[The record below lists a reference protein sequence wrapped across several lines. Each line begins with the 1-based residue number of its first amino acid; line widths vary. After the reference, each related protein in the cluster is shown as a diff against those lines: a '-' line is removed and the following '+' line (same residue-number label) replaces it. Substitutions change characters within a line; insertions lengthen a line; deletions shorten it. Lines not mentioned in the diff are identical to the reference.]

1 MKAAVL
7 EAPKKLV
14 IKDVD
19 EPECGEHEVLI
30 EVQASGV
37 CGSDVH
43 TYLGHHPFRKP
54 PVTLGHEVAGEVIR
68 LGGAVE
74 GLKVG
79 DRVAVE
85 PHIYCGECE
94 FCARGLVNLCRNKRV
109 PGVGWAG
116 TFSERIAAPEKVLH
130 KLADGVS
137 YEEGAML
144 EPLAVAYR
152 AFRTAQVGE
161 GSRVAVLGAGAIG
174 SLVAR
179 LCQWAGVSELMVTD
193 IKGYNLD
200 FISSLGP
207 CNAVNAA
214 ETDTVEEGLNLTDG
228 AGFDAVL
235 VTSGSRGSMTEAVKL
250 CKPRGVVVAIALYP
264 GEVPFDANLL
274 VTREITA
281 QGCLTYTSGDFGDV
295 ARLINDGE
303 VDLKPFI
310 TERIGLEE
318 APDLFGRIEEG
329 MDHIKVMIGVEKGRG
344 REGS

>member
-7 EAPKKLV
+7 EAAKRLV
-14 IKDVD
+14 VEEVD
-19 EPECGEHEVLI
+19 EPTPGEHDALI
-30 EVQASGV
+30 EVRASGV

-43 TYLGHHPFRKP
+43 TYLDHHPFRKP
-54 PVTLGHEVAGEVIR
+54 PVVLGHEVAGTVIR
-68 LGGAVE
+68 VGGAVE
-74 GLKVG
+74 GVKVG

-116 TFSERIAAPEKVLH
+116 TFSERIAAPEGVLH
-130 KLADGVS
+130 KLDDGVS

-152 AFRTAQVGE
+152 AFRTGQIGA

-193 IKGYNLD
+193 VKGYNLD
-200 FISSLGP
+200 FVSSLGP
-207 CNAVNAA
+207 CKPVNAA
-214 ETDTVEEGLNLTDG
+214 ETDTVEEGLALTDG
-228 AGFDAVL
+228 AGFDVVV

-264 GEVPFDANLL
+264 GEIPFDANLL

-281 QGCLTYTSGDFGDV
+281 QGCLTYTSGDFEDV
-295 ARLINDGE
+295 AKLVNDGKIE
-303 VDLKPFI
+303 LEPFV

-318 APDLFGRIEEG
+318 APEIFGRIEG
-329 MDHIKVMIGVEKGRG
+329 GLDHIKVMIDLDRGQGRG
-344 REGS
+344 SS

>member
-7 EAPKKLV
+7 EAPKRLV
-14 IKDVD
+14 IKDVE
-19 EPECGEHEVLI
+19 EPECGENEALI

-68 LGGAVE
+68 VGASVD

-94 FCARGLVNLCRNKRV
+94 FCARGFVNLCRNKRV

-116 TFSERIAAPEKVLH
+116 TFSERIAAPEGVLH

-152 AFRTAQVGE
+152 AFRTGQIGAE
-161 GSRVAVLGAGAIG
+161 SRVAVLGAGAIG
-174 SLVAR
+174 SLVVR

-193 IKGYNLD
+193 VKGYNLE
-200 FISSLGP
+200 FVSSLGSCKP
-207 CNAVNAA
+207 VNAA
-214 ETDTVEEGLNLTDG
+214 EVDTVEEGLALTDG
-228 AGFDAVL
+228 AGFDAVV

-264 GEVPFDANLL
+264 GEIPFDANLL

-295 ARLINDGE
+295 AKLVNDGE
-303 VDLKPFI
+303 VDLEPFI
-310 TERIGLEE
+310 TERIGLED
-318 APDLFGRIEEG
+318 APELFGRIEG
-329 MDHIKVMIGVEKGRG
+329 GLNHIKVMIELDGGRG
-344 REGS
+344 RESS